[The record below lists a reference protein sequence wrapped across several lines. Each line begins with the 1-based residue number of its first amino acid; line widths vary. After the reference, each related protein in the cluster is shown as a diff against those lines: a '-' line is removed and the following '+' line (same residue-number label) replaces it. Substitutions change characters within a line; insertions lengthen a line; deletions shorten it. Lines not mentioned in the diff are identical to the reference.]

1 MNLAPFLGLLNPQ
14 CSHLVAMQTW
24 LCCLD
29 SLNLD
34 FVTCKLGIMILRVF
48 VGFKVFNK
56 YYFLYTLYN
65 LKYSAS

>member
-1 MNLAPFLGLLNPQ
+1 MNLAPFLGLSNPQ
-14 CSHLVAMQTW
+14 CSHSVAMKTW

-34 FVTCKLGIMILRVF
+34 FVICKLGIMILRVF
-48 VGFKVFNK
+48 IRFKILDK
-56 YYFLYTLYN
+56 YSFLYILYN